1 VKSASPI
8 VGRQRGGLAS
18 VATDVVERFLDRM
31 VAHDWAGV
39 TDCLARDVVRVG
51 PFGDTYSPRDRYL
64 AFLTELI
71 PQLPNYSMK
80 VARVTYGGAPTVA
93 VPGASAVAVAEL
105 SETMDV
111 DGAPLETPEALVFD
125 LDADGKIARIA
136 VYIQRRD

>member
-1 VKSASPI
+1 VKERSPI
-8 VGRQRGGLAS
+8 AGREPPAS
-18 VATDVVERFLDRM
+18 LPATDVIERFLDRM

-51 PFGDTYSPRDRYL
+51 PFGDTYSPRDRYV
-64 AFLTELI
+64 AFLAELM
-71 PQLPNYSMK
+71 PQLSNYSMK
-80 VARVTYGGAPTVA
+80 VARVTYGG
-93 VPGASAVAVAEL
+93 AVAVAEL

-125 LDADGKIARIA
+125 LDAYGKIARIA